1 MTLPSTPFW
10 FIRHGQT
17 HYNLEGL
24 AQGALDAELNE
35 TGRAQVKRAGPL
47 LQGRG
52 LTSIIS
58 SPLQRTRQTTEILNG
73 FLHLPVSY
81 EPGLRE
87 VSFGDKE
94 GQEAKSWFS
103 EWVAGHYTP
112 ENGENFAALAARVE
126 IALCRIL
133 SVQDGL
139 PLIVAHGG
147 VLRAVRDLM
156 GLPKE
161 GRMGNAIPLYCAPTS
176 VGWQVTSVE

>member
-1 MTLPSTPFW
+1 MKLPSTPFW

-17 HYNLEGL
+17 RYNLEGL
-24 AQGALDAELNE
+24 AQGALDVELNG
-35 TGRAQVKRAGPL
+35 TGRAQVERAGPL
-47 LQGRG
+47 LQGQG

-58 SPLQRTRQTTEILNG
+58 SPLRRTRETTEILNG

-81 EPGLRE
+81 EAGFRE

-103 EWVAGHYTP
+103 EWVAGRYTP
-112 ENGENFAALAARVE
+112 ENGESFKTLTARVE
-126 IALCRIL
+126 IALCQVL
-133 SVQDGL
+133 SAQDGL

-147 VLRAVRDLM
+147 VLRAIRDLM

-161 GRMGNAIPLYCAPTS
+161 DRTGNAIPLYCAPTA
-176 VGWQVTSVE
+176 VGWQMTCMS

>member
-1 MTLPSTPFW
+1 MKLPLTPFW

-17 HYNLEGL
+17 RYNLEGL

-35 TGRAQVKRAGPL
+35 TGRAQVERAGPL

-58 SPLQRTRQTTEILNG
+58 SPLRRTRETTEILNG
-73 FLHLPVSY
+73 FLHLPVHY
-81 EPGLRE
+81 EAGLRE

-94 GQEAKSWFS
+94 GKEAQPWFP
-103 EWVAGHYTP
+103 EWVAGRYTP
-112 ENGENFAALAARVE
+112 ENGESFIALKTRVGAAL
-126 IALCRIL
+126 CQIL
-133 SVQDGL
+133 SGQDRL

-147 VLRAVRDLM
+147 VLRAIRDLM

-161 GRMGNAIPLYCAPTS
+161 ESMGNAIPLHCVPTET
-176 VGWQVTSVE
+176 GWQVTNLV